1 MQSWVIIGIV
11 ATLIMLM
18 LLLRNK
24 LKSVSPIGQAASE
37 LKRLSEAFNS
47 NMDSPEDLTAWE
59 QALSVMELHPSIYNK
74 LNGEIHFIQAFTGY
88 LEKNYPEDVRLE
100 TLRQF
105 AYYRKDSIWGIP
117 IKRD

>member
-1 MQSWVIIGIV
+1 MQSWVIIGIIAALV
-11 ATLIMLM
+11 VLI
-18 LLLRNK
+18 LLIKR
-24 LKSVSPIGQAASE
+24 LKSVSPIGQAAAE
-37 LKRLSEAFNS
+37 LKRLNEAYNG
-47 NMDSPEDLTAWE
+47 NVDSPEDLTAWE

-74 LNGEIHFIQAFTGY
+74 LNGDIHFVQAFAGY
-88 LEKNYPEDVRLE
+88 LEKNYPEDARLE